1 MKQNINIIKLKPKD
15 MKKLFTLAPLFVMG
29 WCALTFVACSD
40 DDKPMPELTDD
51 DGGALSCVEQI
62 LDGCNDIAN
71 EVGEAKI
78 GDPLGLYL
86 AGDHARALY
95 AVESWYSWR
104 SRQDYSNN
112 ILSIRNAYYGSLD
125 GTVATASLSTLLAGA
140 NAELDKQMRDAIA
153 VAYNAIL
160 AIPDPFCQ
168 HIACEEAE
176 VAQEKCAALCDVIG
190 SVKSYIKRNSAINT
204 NEVLD
209 PIVANYVDAVVLP
222 TYKTLSANA
231 DLFYTKVQ
239 EFVAAPSNATF
250 EAVAKCWIDARE
262 PWEESEAFLGFG
274 PVDALGLDPN
284 MDSWPLDQDQIANI
298 LTSGN
303 YDELNW
309 SDDDDDDA
317 IEAAQGVRG
326 FHTLEFLIFKNG
338 KVRTTTDEA
347 EDSSNANLV
356 WTEQNKTSWGNY
368 MLQCAKLLKAD
379 ANTLYN
385 SWNTSYN
392 GGVSYASLFKS
403 HNI

>member
-1 MKQNINIIKLKPKD
+1 
-15 MKKLFTLAPLFVMG
+15 MKKILSLTTLLLIGLGMT
-29 WCALTFVACSD
+29 TFVACND
-40 DDKPMPELTDD
+40 DPVGPDLTDD

-78 GDPLGLYL
+78 GDPLALYL
-86 AGDHARALY
+86 AGDTKKALY

-125 GTVATASLSTLLAGA
+125 GSIATESLSTLVAAA
-140 NAELDKQMRDAIA
+140 NANLDKQMKDAIKA
-153 VAYNAIL
+153 AYDAIL
-160 AIPDPFCQ
+160 EIPDPFCQ
-168 HIACEEAE
+168 NIACSEAE
-176 VAQEKCAALCDVIG
+176 VAQEKCADLCDVIQ
-190 SVKSYIKRNSAINT
+190 SVKTYIKGNKDINT
-204 NEVLD
+204 NNVLD
-209 PIVANYVDAVVLP
+209 PIVANYVDVVVLP
-222 TYKTLSANA
+222 TYKTLSDNAN
-231 DLFYTKVQ
+231 DFYTKVLA
-239 EFVAAPSNATF
+239 FNANPTNEGF
-250 EAVAKCWIDARE
+250 EAVAECWIAARE
-262 PWEESEAFLGFG
+262 PWESSEAFLGFG

-298 LTSGN
+298 LVSGN

-309 SDDDDDDA
+309 SDEDDDDA

-338 KVRTTTDEA
+338 NVRTTSDTA
-347 EDSSNANLV
+347 EDSSAANLV
-356 WTEQNKTSWGNY
+356 WTESNKASWGNY
-368 MLQCAKLLKAD
+368 MLQCAKLLKDD

-385 SWNTSYN
+385 SWNTSYK
-392 GGVSYASLFKS
+392 GGESYAKLFKE

>member
-1 MKQNINIIKLKPKD
+1 
-15 MKKLFTLAPLFVMG
+15 MKKMFSAVSILLMG
-29 WCALTFVACSD
+29 LCMFTFVSCND
-40 DDKPMPELTDD
+40 DNDGPELTDD
-51 DGGALSCVEQI
+51 DGGALSCVEQM

-78 GDPLGLYL
+78 GDPLSLYL
-86 AGDHARALY
+86 AGQTTKALY

-112 ILSIRNAYYGSLD
+112 ILSIRNAYFGSLD
-125 GTVATASLSTLLAGA
+125 GTQAKASLASLIAES
-140 NAELDKQMRDAIA
+140 NAELNQSMTAAIQA
-153 VAYNAIL
+153 AYDAIL

-168 HIACEEAE
+168 NINCPEAE
-176 VAQEKCAALCDVIG
+176 VAQEKCADLCDVIDQ
-190 SVKSYIKRNSAINT
+190 VKSYIKRNTDINT

-222 TYKTLSANA
+222 TYKTLSENA
-231 DLFYTKVQ
+231 DVFYAEVQ
-239 EFVAAPSNATF
+239 KFNAAPSD
-250 EAVAKCWIDARE
+250 EAFKSVAKCWIDARE
-262 PWEESEAFLGFG
+262 PWESSEAFLGFG

-309 SDDDDDDA
+309 SDEDDDDA

-338 KVRTTTDEA
+338 KERTTSDVA
-347 EDSSNANLV
+347 EDNSSANLV
-356 WTEQNKTSWGNY
+356 WTEANKASWGNY
-368 MLQCAKLLKAD
+368 MLQCARLLKVD

-385 SWNTSYN
+385 SWNSSYK
-392 GGVSYASLFKS
+392 GGKSYASLFKS
-403 HNI
+403 HQI